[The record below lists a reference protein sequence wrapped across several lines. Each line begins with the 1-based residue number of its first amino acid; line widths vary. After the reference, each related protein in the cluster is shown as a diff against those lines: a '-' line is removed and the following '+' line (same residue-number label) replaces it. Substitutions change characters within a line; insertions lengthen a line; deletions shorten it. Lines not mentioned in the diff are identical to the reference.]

1 MWLLLYN
8 LRLLMCITIILI
20 YFLWAYVS
28 SKKYYAAENF
38 HYWKVNVKED
48 LSFSF
53 YSPFSLTVHAWLA
66 SHYGEIY
73 GEILVLLLTEDPA
86 ACRHASAVYSPCR
99 KVLRGA
105 LPLCVQWWKR
115 DRARQLL
122 AAPVLQSALWV
133 CRVAWVEAVR
143 NNDSVTLCFPFDK

>member
-1 MWLLLYN
+1 MYNYHINLFSLGLCKLKEVLCSREFSLLKSKCKRRPLFF
-8 LRLLMCITIILI
+8 
-20 YFLWAYVS
+20 FL
-28 SKKYYAAENF
+28 F
-38 HYWKVNVKED
+38 P
-48 LSFSF
+48 F
-53 YSPFSLTVHAWLA
+53 FSLTVHAWLA

-86 ACRHASAVYSPCR
+86 ARRHASAVYSPRR

-105 LPLCVQWWKR
+105 LPLCVQWRKR

-133 CRVAWVEAVR
+133 CRVAWVGAVR

>member
-1 MWLLLYN
+1 MYNYHIHLFSLSLCKLKEVLCSREFSLLKRKYKRRPLFF
-8 LRLLMCITIILI
+8 
-20 YFLWAYVS
+20 FL
-28 SKKYYAAENF
+28 F
-38 HYWKVNVKED
+38 P
-48 LSFSF
+48 
-53 YSPFSLTVHAWLA
+53 PFSLTVHAWLA

-86 ACRHASAVYSPCR
+86 ARRQASAVYSPRR

-105 LPLCVQWWKR
+105 LPLCVQRRKR

-122 AAPVLQSALWV
+122 AALVLQSALWV
-133 CRVAWVEAVR
+133 CRVAWVRAVR